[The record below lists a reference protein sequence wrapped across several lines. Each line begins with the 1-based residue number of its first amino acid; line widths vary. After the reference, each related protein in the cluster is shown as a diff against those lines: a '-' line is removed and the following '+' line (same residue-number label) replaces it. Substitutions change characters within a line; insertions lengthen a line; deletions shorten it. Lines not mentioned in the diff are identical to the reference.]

1 MLLNEH
7 GRLNFTKLSGM
18 DVGRP
23 MVILKVLRLSG
34 VVECVTITSLPIQ
47 YYASEPCSLADF
59 CFNGWMLLH
68 RI

>member
-7 GRLNFTKLSGM
+7 GRLNFTKLSGI

-34 VVECVTITSLPIQ
+34 AVGCVTITSIPIQ
-47 YYASEPCSLADF
+47 YYASEPCSLADLS
-59 CFNGWMLLH
+59 FNGRMVLH